1 MLSVA
6 SAVFFKMFD
15 GDWKESRE
23 KNIPAPT
30 EYSWEA
36 FKAAMTLLYGV
47 EAEVDA
53 SLMYSRWRIAMIWG
67 M

>member
-15 GDWKESRE
+15 RDWKESRE

-36 FKAAMTLLYGV
+36 FKAAITLVYGV
-47 EAEVDA
+47 EAEVDVSSVLDVFKVA
-53 SLMYSRWRIAMIWG
+53 NI
-67 M
+67 